1 MSALKLYNYIKAQYL
16 SGVLWTEFLWQD
28 ETYERQNIAYFSQV
42 WNEFINSMREEDLIS
57 DRYKLQTTAFLTHL
71 ALDDRISSIW
81 LYLLTTNFPGIE
93 ICFLSHTVQVMFL
106 SFSGLH
112 SCLLVRCVIQV
123 VPYGQKFIMNLWL
136 SGKAFCFLL
145 KLFQSVIDPH
155 SCWHGKRL

>member
-57 DRYKLQTTAFLTHL
+57 DRSKLQTTACLTHL
-71 ALDDRISSIW
+71 ALDDWISSIW

-112 SCLLVRCVIQV
+112 SCLLARCVMS
-123 VPYGQKFIMNLWL
+123 GSLWPKVYDEFMIEWK
-136 SGKAFCFLL
+136 GLL
-145 KLFQSVIDPH
+145 LPFKIVSICDRSP
-155 SCWHGKRL
+155 